1 MRTAAGAACLL
12 LALAQPASALP
23 NPASVYCVSLGGRLE
38 IRTGPTGEVGFCHL
52 PDGRVVEEWA
62 LFRASRADAGPTD
75 ATQPVQPRP

>member
-1 MRTAAGAACLL
+1 MSRTALVAGLL
-12 LALAQPASALP
+12 LALAQPATALP
-23 NPASVYCVSLGGRLE
+23 NPASAYCVSLGGRLE

-62 LFRASRADAGPTD
+62 LLRSSRADGEPTR